1 MTATS
6 TKAIVAVARRE
17 MTMSNRYV
25 VAGLWFFGI
34 AIGLGIALVLLG
46 PVSGIRV
53 LGLIGLVSAMAG
65 FVLHLNELR
74 DTDPRAYAALGRRLE
89 RIARRIERPMR
100 NFAHGRERE
109 GVSRCGSV
117 PPAPA

>member
-1 MTATS
+1 M
-6 TKAIVAVARRE
+6 E

-34 AIGLGIALVLLG
+34 AIGLSIAIVVLG

-53 LGLIGLVSAMAG
+53 LGLIGLLSAMTG

-74 DTDPRAYAALGRRLE
+74 DTDRRAYAALGRHLE
-89 RIARRIERPMR
+89 RIARMIEHPMR
-100 NFAHGRERE
+100 HVARGRV
-109 GVSRCGSV
+109 G
-117 PPAPA
+117 